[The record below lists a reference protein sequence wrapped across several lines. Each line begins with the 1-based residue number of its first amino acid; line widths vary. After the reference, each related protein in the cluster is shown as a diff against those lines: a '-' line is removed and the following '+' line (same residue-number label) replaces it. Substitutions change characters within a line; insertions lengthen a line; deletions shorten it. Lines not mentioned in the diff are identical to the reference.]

1 VLSLKPAFD
10 IQTHYMQC
18 SSQFAA
24 TLSIISLG
32 IGIFTATSTA
42 AAQPDSA
49 FNFKFA
55 DSPGQYQVGFKVVE
69 QYDSSRPFSLQ
80 EGGKPLDQGRPLQTM
95 IWYPA
100 VKTSSQ
106 KMKLGEFT
114 ELSSFET
121 SFSKPVEQGA
131 PQQFVHT
138 FMLGTE
144 AQSTSST
151 RDAIAQ
157 IGRFPVI
164 IYAPS
169 VNSPAFENIEICEY
183 LASHGYVVIATPSMG
198 ASSRHMTVDSAGVNA
213 EVQDI
218 SFLIDYAKKLPD
230 ADPTEQAVIGY
241 SWGGTAALTAAQKD
255 THIKALVALDGSFRY
270 SSEFNLHLD
279 QPKIPLLFISRGE
292 TPLVDATLTDAKEKS
307 QAIVLND
314 WTAGDLL
321 QVRLLAIS
329 HIQFSSLYQ
338 RSERFKREGMQF
350 VPKGY
355 SLQDGAE
362 SYNWMARYI
371 LEFLNAYLKNNR
383 GARTFLMNT
392 PAENSAPSR
401 LVTTEFRP
409 SVNAKTPTAN

>member
-1 VLSLKPAFD
+1 M
-10 IQTHYMQC
+10 HR

-24 TLSIISLG
+24 TLITISSG
-32 IGIFTATSTA
+32 IGLFTATTIV
-42 AAQPDSA
+42 AAQANSA
-49 FNFKFA
+49 FNFKFT
-55 DSPGQYQVGFKVVE
+55 DSPGQYSVGFKVVE
-69 QYDSSRPFSLQ
+69 QYDHSRPFSLQ
-80 EGGKPLDQGRPLQTM
+80 EGGKPLDEGRPLQTM

-100 VKTSSQ
+100 VKSSAP

-114 ELSSFET
+114 ELSNFET

-144 AQSTSST
+144 DQPTSST
-151 RDAIAQ
+151 RDAIEQ

-164 IYAPS
+164 IYSPS
-169 VNSPAFENIEICEY
+169 VNSPAFENIEIYEY
-183 LASHGYVVIATPSMG
+183 LASHGYVVIATPSIG
-198 ASSRHMTVDSAGVNA
+198 VSSRHMTVDLAGVNA

-218 SFLIDYAKKLPD
+218 SFLIDFAKKLPD
-230 ADPTEQAVIGY
+230 ANLSELAVIGY
-241 SWGGTAALTAAQKD
+241 SWGGTAALLAARKD
-255 THIKALVALDGSFRY
+255 PHIKALVALDGSFRY
-270 SSEFNLHLD
+270 SSEFDVHSG
-279 QPKIPLLFISRGE
+279 QTKIPLLFFSRGE
-292 TPLVDATLTDAKEKS
+292 TPLANAALTDAKEKS
-307 QAIVLND
+307 QAIVLDD
-314 WTAGDLL
+314 WTAGDIL

-383 GARTFLMNT
+383 EARSFLMNT
-392 PAENSAPSR
+392 PVENGVPSR
-401 LVTTEFRP
+401 LMTTEFRP
-409 SVNAKTPTAN
+409 AVDSKTPPAN